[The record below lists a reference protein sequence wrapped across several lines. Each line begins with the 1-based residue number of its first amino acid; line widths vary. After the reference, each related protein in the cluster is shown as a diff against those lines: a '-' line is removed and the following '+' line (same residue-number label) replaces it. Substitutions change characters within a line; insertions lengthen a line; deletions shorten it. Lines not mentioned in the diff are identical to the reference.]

1 MALQEVK
8 VPDIGEY
15 SNVSIIEVNV
25 KPGQTIAKEAS
36 LITLET
42 DKATMEIPSPLAG
55 VVKEIVVK
63 VGDKVSKGSLI
74 LKIESEAAVA
84 KEAPKAEA
92 PKAGAPASDT
102 TSIKDIVV
110 PDIGEYS
117 NVLVIEV
124 MMKPGQ
130 TVAKEASLITLE
142 TDKATMEIPSPYAG
156 TLDQVLVKVGDKVSK
171 GSKIATLK
179 SVGSSPASK
188 SPETVAPALATER
201 VIPAKAGIQ
210 AESVDSVD
218 SRLRGNDTP
227 ADSHA
232 TPAIRRF
239 ARELGVELSVVSGSG
254 RKGRIT
260 EEDVRKFVKG
270 VMQSGASAVSSGAG
284 FGLLPDPVVD
294 FTKFGEVEIKP
305 QSRIKKIS
313 GANLSRNWVR
323 IPHVTFFEDADI
335 SDLEA
340 FRGNKKAEAEKAGVK
355 LTPVP
360 FIVKAVAKA
369 LKQFPNVN
377 SSLQGDNQVFKKY
390 IHVGV
395 AVDTPNG
402 LMVPV
407 IKNADQKGIYDIAK
421 ELAGFAAKAKDG
433 KLTSADMQGGC
444 FTISSLGGIGTQYFT
459 PIVNMPEVAI
469 LGISKAQTKPHFDG
483 QTFVPRL
490 MLPLS
495 LSVDHRVID
504 GAEAGKF
511 VVTVAKYLS
520 DLRELLL

>member
-1 MALQEVK
+1 MSLQEVR

-15 SNVSIIEVNV
+15 SNVSIIEIMV
-25 KPGQTIAKEAS
+25 KPGQTIAKEASLLTLETDKATMEIPAPFAGVVKEVLVKLGDKVSKGSLILKIESEAASAAPKKEVPKNETAKTAPVDAGNVKEIIVPDIGEYSNVTIIEVMMKPGQSIAKEAS

-42 DKATMEIPSPLAG
+42 DKATMEIPAPFAG
-55 VVKEIVVK
+55 
-63 VGDKVSKGSLI
+63 
-74 LKIESEAAVA
+74 
-84 KEAPKAEA
+84 
-92 PKAGAPASDT
+92 
-102 TSIKDIVV
+102 SI
-110 PDIGEYS
+110 
-117 NVLVIEV
+117 
-124 MMKPGQ
+124 
-130 TVAKEASLITLE
+130 
-142 TDKATMEIPSPYAG
+142 
-156 TLDQVLVKVGDKVSK
+156 DQVLVKVGDKVSK
-171 GSKIATLK
+171 GSKIATVQTAGSNPSSAAAQHLLPQGEK
-179 SVGSSPASK
+179 GVSASFTSPLVGEVEKPQVSR
-188 SPETVAPALATER
+188 ER
-201 VIPAKAGIQ
+201 G
-210 AESVDSVD
+210 DSI
-218 SRLRGNDTP
+218 
-227 ADSHA
+227 AHA

-239 ARELGVELSVVSGSG
+239 ARELGVELSVVSASG

-260 EEDVRKFVKG
+260 EEDVKKFVKG
-270 VMQSGASAVSSGAG
+270 VMQSGAAATVALGAG
-284 FGLLPDPVVD
+284 LDLLPDPVVD
-294 FTKFGEVEIKP
+294 FAKFGDIETKP
-305 QSRIKKIS
+305 LSRIKKIS

-335 SDLEA
+335 TDLED
-340 FRGNKKAEAEKAGVK
+340 FRGTKKAEAEKVGVK

-369 LKQFPNVN
+369 LKAFPNVN

-390 IHVGV
+390 INVGV

-407 IKNADQKGIYDIAK
+407 IKNADQKGIYEIAK

-469 LGISKAQTKPHFDG
+469 LGISKAQTKPVYEQG
-483 QTFVPRL
+483 AFVPRL

-511 VVTVAKYLS
+511 VVTVAKYLGE
-520 DLRELLL
+520 LRELLL